1 MYPPNPVMD
10 TNQRSVDAY
19 LATELILDRLRL
31 LQYLNLAIGGH
42 HVDALAQVPI
52 LCGFFARSPSQ
63 SLELDVLCSHNYLC
77 MYLLTIAPM
86 LSCWRYSVATSPC
99 RQCSFGLAYCR
110 LSAAANLLA

>member
-1 MYPPNPVMD
+1 MD

-19 LATELILDRLRL
+19 IATELILDRLRL

-77 MYLLTIAPM
+77 VFVDYCANAIVLALFSCDITLSPM
-86 LSCWRYSVATSPC
+86 LFRSGILPLICCCKSSGIGSGCGV
-99 RQCSFGLAYCR
+99 
-110 LSAAANLLA
+110 